1 MTIRPC
7 AIVPS
12 RNHWQA
18 LPDIVGRLR
27 ALDLPVFVI
36 DDGSDEPA
44 AAAIAA
50 LDDPEKGVTVHRLP
64 TNRGKG
70 AAVVEGFRHAIAQG
84 FTHAVQVDA
93 DGQHDLDQL
102 SELLA
107 RARSHPTAV
116 VSGHPVYDT
125 SVPCGRRIGRWATH
139 LWVFVETLSF
149 RITDSMCGFRVYPLD
164 AVGRLLA
171 LDKLGQRMDFDTDIM
186 VRLFWRA
193 VPPIMVPVRV
203 TYPAGNTSNFDL
215 LADNLRITW
224 MHTRLVLTA
233 LVRLPAILRHRP
245 PRLETSTHWAQLR
258 ERGAFWGL
266 RFVAAAY
273 RLLGRRGC
281 LAVMMPIVL
290 YFYVTGREQR
300 QASHDFLV
308 RAFAAG
314 SPRRITGWHG
324 YRHFMDFA
332 SRALDAFA
340 AWTGGIP
347 QSAMT
352 VDDPQALE
360 RAAADPRGALL
371 VVSHIGN
378 VELARALM
386 HPELRRRLTVL
397 VHSRNAEHY
406 SRLVATFRDRDAG
419 QVMQVTD
426 VGPDMA
432 IALRERIARGEWV
445 AIAGDR
451 VPVLSH
457 DRVCEVPFLGGTAPF
472 PQGPWFLGALLEC
485 PVYLFFCRREGRR
498 WRARLE
504 PFCDRL
510 VLPRGARADA
520 LAAYAARYAQRLE
533 AECLFDPFQW
543 YNFFDYATQ
552 EPPSR

>member
-12 RNHWQA
+12 RNHWHA
-18 LPDIVGRLR
+18 LPDIVSCLR

-44 AAAIAA
+44 AAAIAT
-50 LDDPEKGVTVHRLP
+50 LDAPETGVTVHRLP

-70 AAVVEGFRHAIAQG
+70 AAVIVGFRLTIAQG

-93 DGQHDLDQL
+93 DGQHDLDRL
-102 SELLA
+102 PDLLEHA
-107 RARSHPTAV
+107 RRHPEAL

-125 SVPCGRRIGRWATH
+125 SVPCGRRIGRWMTH
-139 LWVFVETLSF
+139 LWVFVETLSL

-164 AVGRLLA
+164 AVSRLLA
-171 LDKLGQRMDFDTDIM
+171 QDKLGQRMDFDTDIM

-203 TYPAGNTSNFDL
+203 TYPAGNASNFNL

-233 LVRLPAILRHRP
+233 LVHLPAILRHRP
-245 PRLETSTHWAQLR
+245 PRLETTTHWAQLR

-281 LAVMMPIVL
+281 LAVMVPIIL

-300 QASHDFLV
+300 RASFDFLT
-308 RAFAAG
+308 RTFAAAG
-314 SPRRITGWHG
+314 SPRRITWWHG

-347 QSAMT
+347 QSAMI
-352 VDDPQALE
+352 VDDSMALE

-386 HPELRRRLTVL
+386 HPDLRRRLTVL

-432 IALRERIARGEWV
+432 IALRERIAPRRMG
-445 AIAGDR
+445 GDR
-451 VPVLSH
+451 RRPHTGIVARSRL
-457 DRVCEVPFLGGTAPF
+457 R
-472 PQGPWFLGALLEC
+472 GALPRRHRAVPAGTMGPRRAPRMSGL
-485 PVYLFFCRREGRR
+485 PVFLPPRRKTLARTAGTVLRPSCAAARRPGGCSGRIR
-498 WRARLE
+498 
-504 PFCDRL
+504 
-510 VLPRGARADA
+510 DA
-520 LAAYAARYAQRLE
+520 LCPTA
-533 AECLFDPFQW
+533 
-543 YNFFDYATQ
+543 
-552 EPPSR
+552 